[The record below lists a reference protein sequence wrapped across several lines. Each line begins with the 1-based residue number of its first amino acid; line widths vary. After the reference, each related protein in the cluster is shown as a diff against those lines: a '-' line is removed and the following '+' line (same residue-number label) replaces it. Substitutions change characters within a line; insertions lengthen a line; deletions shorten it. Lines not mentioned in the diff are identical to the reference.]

1 MSEVQESQKSERYW
15 PKDALGNDLRQGQL
29 VTLRIP
35 EQVVVCRVSAVIEA
49 GFTGQDKERME
60 LQGAVAL
67 TIQIPYTPTRA
78 VVGQILSLKEPETTR
93 IHRV

>member
-1 MSEVQESQKSERYW
+1 MSEVQEKSERYW
-15 PKDALGNDLRQGQL
+15 PKDALGNEIRRGQL
-29 VTLRIP
+29 VSLRIP
-35 EQVVVCRVSAVIEA
+35 EQVLVCRVSEVIEA

-60 LQGAVAL
+60 LQGAIAL

-78 VVGQILSLKEPETTR
+78 AIGQILSLKEPETTR